1 MKYDRRVSKLTQF
14 FFKKY
19 LKIHLYKWL
28 VDKKLNRPL
37 AKILY
42 KIIYWFVLKPFNR
55 IELIN
60 KDKIRHLK
68 EPFLIVENHIA
79 GLDVI
84 IHLAIWAHLG
94 KTTFTFVWVGEYLTQ
109 ALYEVLMLS
118 EMIIKH
124 GEGKRLVQQMVDRLK
139 EGDIVNIF
147 PEGTFPGGKYYGT
160 GLVQEGFTGAARV
173 AFEYE
178 KQTGKK
184 LKIIPVA
191 TTGTNYAYP
200 PKERAKRQPAAKIKV
215 FFGDPFTLSFK
226 NKEFNKEEIE
236 QNTDEIMHRI
246 ADLIGQKRLIPN
258 YLRRWYSEQSMKT
271 RKF

>member
-1 MKYDRRVSKLTQF
+1 MNCDRRVSKLTQL

-19 LKIHLYKWL
+19 PKINLYKWL
-28 VDKKLNRPL
+28 IDKKLNRCMVKFVY
-37 AKILY
+37 KIL
-42 KIIYWFVLKPFNR
+42 YWFVLKPFNR
-55 IELIN
+55 IELIG
-60 KDKIRHLK
+60 KDKIKNIK

-84 IHLAIWAHLG
+84 IHLAIWAHLR
-94 KTTFTFVWVGEYLTQ
+94 KTTFTFVWVGKHLTRT
-109 ALYEVLMLS
+109 LYEALMLS

-124 GEGKRLVQQMVDRLK
+124 GEGWHLVQQMVNRLK

-147 PEGTFPGGKYYGT
+147 PEGTFPGGIYYGT

-184 LKIIPVA
+184 LTIVPVA

-200 PKERAKRQPAAKIKV
+200 PKEGLNKRPTAKIKV
-215 FFGDPFTLSFK
+215 IFGDPFILSFE
-226 NKEFNKEEIE
+226 NKDFNKAEME
-236 QNTDEIMHRI
+236 QKTDEIMHRI
-246 ADLIGQKRLIPN
+246 AALIGQKRLIPN
-258 YLRRWYSEQSMKT
+258 YLRRWYSEQSVKT